1 MNKSELIDKVAAGAG
16 LTKGQAGDAV
26 KATLEAIQ
34 GALEAKDSVALI
46 GFGTFSTQHKPA
58 RDGRN
63 PATGQT
69 MKIAAK
75 TVAKF
80 KPGKALVEAVK
91 NI

>member
-34 GALEAKDSVALI
+34 GALEAKESVALI

-63 PATGQT
+63 PATGET
-69 MKIAAK
+69 IRIKAK
-75 TVAKF
+75 TNVKF
-80 KPGKALVEAVK
+80 KAGKALTEAM
-91 NI
+91 N